1 MQSSMV
7 TEMYRCKCM
16 ACILMPI
23 AMITYEV
30 EVASD
35 NVYMDTQCNPG
46 IDMQYHVAQYRSTL
60 QAKTCSTCI

>member
-7 TEMYRCKCM
+7 TEMYRGKCM

-30 EVASD
+30 EVTSD
-35 NVYMDTQCNPG
+35 SVYMDTQCNPE
-46 IDMQYHVAQYRSTL
+46 H
-60 QAKTCSTCI
+60 